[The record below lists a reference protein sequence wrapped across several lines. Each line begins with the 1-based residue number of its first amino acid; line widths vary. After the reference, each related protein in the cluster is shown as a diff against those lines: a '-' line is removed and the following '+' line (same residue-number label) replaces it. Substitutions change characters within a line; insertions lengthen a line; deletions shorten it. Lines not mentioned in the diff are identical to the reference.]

1 VLVGG
6 IQHFRSGM
14 CAGTCLFVERPAYN
28 SVLQGLADKDGK
40 VCVGNGSTP
49 KVHVGP
55 IISERQ
61 LERVI
66 GFIKSGYE
74 AGAQVAAGGQRV
86 GGELS
91 QGYFLALP
99 FLSTRTTTWRS

>member
-1 VLVGG
+1 
-6 IQHFRSGM
+6 M

-61 LERVI
+61 LEPVI